1 MRTCKRNPFGG
12 CGADAMARGTLDHIP
27 AYLGAPLALERPH
40 TDIDRLLNG
49 LFRGFMTPWDALPP
63 VTGRGGAGGF
73 LPRMDLRA
81 TEKAYE
87 VSLEMPG
94 VTEEDVS
101 LEVRDNTLIISG
113 EKKQENTGE
122 DAGYYRTERAYGSFR
137 RSLALPEDAEI
148 AGIAATRKDGVLRVA
163 IPRKAP
169 ETPTS
174 RKIEISKE

>member
-1 MRTCKRNPFGG
+1 MRTFRRNPFAGFSTDTP
-12 CGADAMARGTLDHIP
+12 AHRALDQDP
-27 AYLGAPLALERPH
+27 AYAGAPSALEQAH
-40 TDIDRLLNG
+40 NGIDRLFNG
-49 LFRGFMTPWDALPP
+49 LFRGFMTPWDALPAMA
-63 VTGRGGAGGF
+63 GRGGTDGF
-73 LPRMDLRA
+73 IPRMDLSA

-87 VSLEMPG
+87 VALEVPG
-94 VTEEDVS
+94 VNEEDVS

-113 EKKQENTGE
+113 EKKLENKEE
-122 DAGYYRTERAYGSFR
+122 DAGYYRMERSYGSFQ

-148 AGIAATRKDGVLRVA
+148 AGIAATRKDGVLHVT